1 MTSKPIPRKSGAQ
14 PGNTNAFRHGFYS
27 RRFRQV
33 ELEDL
38 MQARVGLL
46 EDEVT
51 LLRVSMRRVFEYA
64 DEHNTDG
71 VTWGRTLH
79 TLATAASRLAY
90 MLRIQRELSD
100 EKFDML
106 DILSQ
111 ALEGINVQPTPD

>member
-1 MTSKPIPRKSGAQ
+1 MNSNPPNRKSGAQ
-14 PGNTNAFRHGFYS
+14 PGNTNSFRHGFYS

-38 MQARVGLL
+38 MNAQGGIM

-64 DEHNTDG
+64 DEQNTDAE
-71 VTWGRTLH
+71 TWGRTLH
-79 TLATAASRLAY
+79 TLAAAASRLAY
-90 MLRIQRELSD
+90 MLRTQRELSA

-111 ALEGINVQPTPD
+111 ALDGINVQPKPD

>member
-1 MTSKPIPRKSGAQ
+1 MTSNPYPRKSGAQ

-38 MQARVGLL
+38 MKAQDGLL

-64 DEHNTDG
+64 DEHNADAE
-71 VTWGRTLH
+71 TWGKTLH

-90 MLRIQRELSD
+90 MLRTQRELSA

-111 ALEGINVQPTPD
+111 ALDGINVQPKPD